1 MILVQGISKSYGGI
15 PVLESISHLFQQD
28 QTHVILGSSGCG
40 KSTLLRIVMGI
51 TSPDHGSV
59 WIDHQQLTAQSQRQI
74 VERMGYVTQEGG
86 LFPHLTARDN
96 IVLKASL
103 LKWPTPR
110 IYERVTELTNLMKLS
125 PSLLQKFPAELS
137 SGQRQRVSLMRALML
152 DPPILLLDEPLGALD
167 PIVRNSLQSELKG
180 LFDRL
185 NKTVILV
192 THDLSEATFLGD
204 TIILMNHGTM
214 VQKGRFQDFV
224 RRPTTAFVTEFINAQ
239 RPPEEL
245 RLNA

>member
-1 MILVQGISKSYGGI
+1 MILVQGISKSFRGI
-15 PVLESISHLFQQD
+15 PVLESISHLFEQD

-40 KSTLLRIVMGI
+40 KSTLLRIIMGI
-51 TSPDHGSV
+51 ISPDEGSI
-59 WIDHQQLTAQSQRQI
+59 WINHQELTRQSQRQL
-74 VERMGYVTQEGG
+74 VEKMGYVTQEGG
-86 LFPHLTARDN
+86 LFPHLTAWDN
-96 IVLKASL
+96 IVLKATL
-103 LKWPTPR
+103 LRWPTSQIRQR
-110 IYERVTELTNLMKLS
+110 IEELKDLMKLTS
-125 PSLLQKFPAELS
+125 SVLQKFPAELS

-152 DPPILLLDEPLGALD
+152 NPPILLLDEPLGALD
-167 PIVRNSLQSELKG
+167 PIVRNSLQLELKG

-185 NKTVILV
+185 KKTVILV

-214 VQKGRFQDFV
+214 IQKGSFQDFV
-224 RRPTTAFVTEFINAQ
+224 RRPSSAFVTEFINAQ